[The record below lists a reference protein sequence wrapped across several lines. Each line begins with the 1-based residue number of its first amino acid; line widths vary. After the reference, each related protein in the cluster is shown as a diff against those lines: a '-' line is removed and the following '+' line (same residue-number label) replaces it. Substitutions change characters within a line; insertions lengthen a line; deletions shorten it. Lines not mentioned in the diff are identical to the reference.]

1 MAHNDS
7 FDEPR
12 FEALYRKLYPD
23 LLRCAEIA
31 LRTGGSWY
39 VSVAGRAEEVVQEL
53 FAFAWEHQADL
64 WSSASPTGWLYRVL
78 RYKVLELLKE
88 DRFWRKHLIRAAGEM
103 PASRFPEMPSDRN
116 TAYPFLE
123 QMRTEELEALLQ
135 QEFAAADGG
144 EPDVDYIMAIME
156 VMKQRDANPP
166 AAEADVD
173 AAWRDF
179 KENYQ
184 GQASA
189 YETEVLPERDS
200 SHLDQITS
208 PSPKKKS
215 RRILRAAVIMA
226 ACIVILC
233 GAASAFGFDI
243 LQAFADWTAETFG
256 FVTPGQEEAE
266 APQDDPYNPLRLAI
280 SEFTDVSS
288 VPTWFPEGTN
298 LVDDIRIAERSN
310 GIRIQAAFET
320 NAGEFTIRF
329 QIYNTPPK
337 YTGIY
342 EINDGQVE
350 KYESSGITYYIVTN
364 NETCGITWSNGNV
377 EVLIQG
383 DLTVPDLEKMVDS
396 IYWE

>member
-103 PASRFPEMPSDRN
+103 PASPEDD
-116 TAYPFLE
+116 F
-123 QMRTEELEALLQ
+123 Q
-135 QEFAAADGG
+135 
-144 EPDVDYIMAIME
+144 
-156 VMKQRDANPP
+156 QRDANPP

-215 RRILRAAVIMA
+215 RRILRAAVITA

-266 APQDDPYNPLRLAI
+266 APQDDPFLKLRLAVAEESSIAAVPNWYPQGTKVDEDLKI
-280 SEFTDVSS
+280 SY
-288 VPTWFPEGTN
+288 
-298 LVDDIRIAERSN
+298 RSN
-310 GIRIQAAFET
+310 GTSLQALFSSGQGT
-320 NAGEFTIRF
+320 FTIRY
-329 QIYNTPPK
+329 QIYDTIPET
-337 YTGIY
+337 YVGIY
-342 EINDGQVE
+342 QKDANQLETYNVN
-350 KYESSGITYYIVTN
+350 GISHYIMKN
-364 NETCGITWSNGNV
+364 NETHSVAWTNGNI
-377 EVLIQG
+377 EGHIQG
-383 DLTVPDLEKMVDS
+383 LLSVDDLKKMVDS
-396 IYWE
+396 IYEE

>member
-1 MAHNDS
+1 
-7 FDEPR
+7 
-12 FEALYRKLYPD
+12 
-23 LLRCAEIA
+23 
-31 LRTGGSWY
+31 
-39 VSVAGRAEEVVQEL
+39 
-53 FAFAWEHQADL
+53 
-64 WSSASPTGWLYRVL
+64 
-78 RYKVLELLKE
+78 
-88 DRFWRKHLIRAAGEM
+88 
-103 PASRFPEMPSDRN
+103 MPSDRN

-135 QEFAAADGG
+135 QEFTAADGG

-166 AAEADVD
+166 AAEVDVD

-208 PSPKKKS
+208 PSPNKKS
-215 RRILRAAVIMA
+215 RRILRAAVITA

-266 APQDDPYNPLRLAI
+266 APQDDPYNTLRLAV
-280 SEFTDVSS
+280 SKETDIPT
-288 VPTWFPEGTN
+288 VPSWFPDGTVLIGN
-298 LVDDIRIAERSN
+298 ISVVEHLDKT
-310 GIRIQAAFET
+310 RIQASFET
-320 NAGEFTIRF
+320 NKGQFTIRV
-329 QIYNTPPK
+329 QIYNTVP
-337 YTGIY
+337 
-342 EINDGQVE
+342 E
-350 KYESSGITYYIVTN
+350 KYEGTYQVDNEFSEPYEVDGIIHYIMSNNDTN
-364 NETCGITWSNGNV
+364 SVAWVNGVV
-377 EVLIQG
+377 EGHIQG
-383 DLTVPDLEKMVDS
+383 NLSVEDLKEMVNS
-396 IYWE
+396 IYQG

>member
-1 MAHNDS
+1 
-7 FDEPR
+7 
-12 FEALYRKLYPD
+12 
-23 LLRCAEIA
+23 
-31 LRTGGSWY
+31 
-39 VSVAGRAEEVVQEL
+39 
-53 FAFAWEHQADL
+53 
-64 WSSASPTGWLYRVL
+64 
-78 RYKVLELLKE
+78 
-88 DRFWRKHLIRAAGEM
+88 
-103 PASRFPEMPSDRN
+103 MPSDRN

-123 QMRTEELEALLQ
+123 QMRTEELEARLQ
-135 QEFAAADGG
+135 QEFTAADGG

-166 AAEADVD
+166 AAEVDVD

-215 RRILRAAVIMA
+215 RRILRAAVITA

-266 APQDDPYNPLRLAI
+266 APQDDPYNTLRLAV
-280 SEFTDVSS
+280 SKETDIPT
-288 VPTWFPEGTN
+288 VPTWFPDGTVLIGN
-298 LVDDIRIAERSN
+298 ISVVEHLDKT
-310 GIRIQAAFET
+310 RIQASFET
-320 NAGEFTIRF
+320 NKGQFTIRV
-329 QIYNTPPK
+329 QIYNTVP
-337 YTGIY
+337 
-342 EINDGQVE
+342 E
-350 KYESSGITYYIVTN
+350 KYEGTYQVDNEFSEPYEVDGIIHYIMSNNDTN
-364 NETCGITWSNGNV
+364 SVAWVNGVV
-377 EVLIQG
+377 EGHIQG
-383 DLTVPDLEKMVDS
+383 NLSVEDLKEMVNS
-396 IYWE
+396 IYQG

>member
-1 MAHNDS
+1 
-7 FDEPR
+7 
-12 FEALYRKLYPD
+12 
-23 LLRCAEIA
+23 
-31 LRTGGSWY
+31 
-39 VSVAGRAEEVVQEL
+39 
-53 FAFAWEHQADL
+53 
-64 WSSASPTGWLYRVL
+64 
-78 RYKVLELLKE
+78 
-88 DRFWRKHLIRAAGEM
+88 
-103 PASRFPEMPSDRN
+103 MPSDRN

-135 QEFAAADGG
+135 QEFTAADGG

-215 RRILRAAVIMA
+215 RRILRAAVITA

-266 APQDDPYNPLRLAI
+266 VPQDPYLELRLAVA
-280 SEFTDVSS
+280 EETDLPVVPNWAPNDTKLVGAVSMIKR
-288 VPTWFPEGTN
+288 TDGN
-298 LVDDIRIAERSN
+298 
-310 GIRIQAAFET
+310 RIQAVYSV
-320 NAGEFTIRF
+320 NGERFTVRI
-329 QIYNTPPK
+329 QIYDSVPDV

-342 EINDGQVE
+342 QKDSSEEIVLCNNLLVLLIFVLE
-350 KYESSGITYYIVTN
+350 KYHETYWIKVYLLFTGHIFLLQF
-364 NETCGITWSNGNV
+364 GRRS
-377 EVLIQG
+377 
-383 DLTVPDLEKMVDS
+383 KS
-396 IYWE
+396 R

>member
-1 MAHNDS
+1 
-7 FDEPR
+7 
-12 FEALYRKLYPD
+12 
-23 LLRCAEIA
+23 
-31 LRTGGSWY
+31 
-39 VSVAGRAEEVVQEL
+39 
-53 FAFAWEHQADL
+53 
-64 WSSASPTGWLYRVL
+64 
-78 RYKVLELLKE
+78 
-88 DRFWRKHLIRAAGEM
+88 
-103 PASRFPEMPSDRN
+103 MPSDRN

-135 QEFAAADGG
+135 QEFTAADGG

-166 AAEADVD
+166 AAEVDVD

-215 RRILRAAVIMA
+215 RRILRAAVITT

-266 APQDDPYNPLRLAI
+266 APQDDPYNTLRLAV
-280 SEFTDVSS
+280 SERTDLPV
-288 VPTWFPEGTN
+288 VPTWFPEDTELVGSISVVEQIGMIRLQGTFEN
-298 LVDDIRIAERSN
+298 SQEQFT
-310 GIRIQAAFET
+310 IRIQ
-320 NAGEFTIRF
+320 
-329 QIYNTPPK
+329 IYDSVP
-337 YTGIY
+337 
-342 EINDGQVE
+342 E
-350 KYESSGITYYIVTN
+350 KYDGTYQIDSNSFELYEVDGITYYLMSNNDTN
-364 NETCGITWSNGNV
+364 SVAWLNGVV
-377 EVLIQG
+377 EGHIQG
-383 DLTVPDLEKMVDS
+383 HVSFDGLKKMVDS
-396 IYWE
+396 IQ

>member
-1 MAHNDS
+1 
-7 FDEPR
+7 
-12 FEALYRKLYPD
+12 
-23 LLRCAEIA
+23 
-31 LRTGGSWY
+31 
-39 VSVAGRAEEVVQEL
+39 
-53 FAFAWEHQADL
+53 
-64 WSSASPTGWLYRVL
+64 
-78 RYKVLELLKE
+78 
-88 DRFWRKHLIRAAGEM
+88 
-103 PASRFPEMPSDRN
+103 MPSDRN

-135 QEFAAADGG
+135 QEFTAADGG

-266 APQDDPYNPLRLAI
+266 APQDDPYNTLRLAV
-280 SEFTDVSS
+280 SKETDIPT
-288 VPTWFPEGTN
+288 VPTWFPDGTVLIGN
-298 LVDDIRIAERSN
+298 ISVVEHLDKT
-310 GIRIQAAFET
+310 RIQASFET
-320 NAGEFTIRF
+320 NKGQFTIRV
-329 QIYNTPPK
+329 QIYNTVP
-337 YTGIY
+337 
-342 EINDGQVE
+342 E
-350 KYESSGITYYIVTN
+350 KYEGTYQVDNEFSEPYEVDGIIHYIMSNNDTN
-364 NETCGITWSNGNV
+364 SVAWVNGVV
-377 EVLIQG
+377 EGHIQG
-383 DLTVPDLEKMVDS
+383 NLSVEDLKEMVNS
-396 IYWE
+396 IYQG

>member
-1 MAHNDS
+1 
-7 FDEPR
+7 
-12 FEALYRKLYPD
+12 
-23 LLRCAEIA
+23 
-31 LRTGGSWY
+31 
-39 VSVAGRAEEVVQEL
+39 
-53 FAFAWEHQADL
+53 
-64 WSSASPTGWLYRVL
+64 
-78 RYKVLELLKE
+78 
-88 DRFWRKHLIRAAGEM
+88 
-103 PASRFPEMPSDRN
+103 MPSDRN

-266 APQDDPYNPLRLAI
+266 APQDPYLELRLAVA
-280 SEFTDVSS
+280 EETDLPVVPNWAPKGTVSKEEVS
-288 VPTWFPEGTN
+288 VIN
-298 LVDDIRIAERSN
+298 RSD
-310 GIRIQAAFET
+310 GVRLQAT
-320 NAGEFTIRF
+320 YINSQGEFTIRI
-329 QIYNTPPK
+329 QIYNSLPEEYFGVYQKNDHNVTK
-337 YTGIY
+337 YDSGGIIHY
-342 EINDGQVE
+342 LMEN
-350 KYESSGITYYIVTN
+350 T
-364 NETCGITWSNGNV
+364 ETCSVAWLNGDI
-377 EVLIQG
+377 ETLIQG
-383 DLTVPDLEKMVDS
+383 NLTMGDLEKMVDS
-396 IYWE
+396 IYEE

>member
-1 MAHNDS
+1 
-7 FDEPR
+7 
-12 FEALYRKLYPD
+12 
-23 LLRCAEIA
+23 
-31 LRTGGSWY
+31 
-39 VSVAGRAEEVVQEL
+39 
-53 FAFAWEHQADL
+53 
-64 WSSASPTGWLYRVL
+64 
-78 RYKVLELLKE
+78 
-88 DRFWRKHLIRAAGEM
+88 
-103 PASRFPEMPSDRN
+103 MPSDRN

-135 QEFAAADGG
+135 QEFTAADGG

-215 RRILRAAVIMA
+215 RRILRAAVITA

-266 APQDDPYNPLRLAI
+266 APQDDPFLKLRLAVAEESSIAAVPNWYPQGTKVDEDLKI
-280 SEFTDVSS
+280 SYRSKGTSLQALFSS
-288 VPTWFPEGTN
+288 GQGT
-298 LVDDIRIAERSN
+298 
-310 GIRIQAAFET
+310 
-320 NAGEFTIRF
+320 FTIRY
-329 QIYNTPPK
+329 QIYDTIPET
-337 YTGIY
+337 YVGIY
-342 EINDGQVE
+342 QKDANQLETYNVN
-350 KYESSGITYYIVTN
+350 GISHYIMKN
-364 NETCGITWSNGNV
+364 NETHSVAWTNGNI
-377 EVLIQG
+377 EGHIQG
-383 DLTVPDLEKMVDS
+383 LLSVDDLKKMVDS
-396 IYWE
+396 IYEE

>member
-1 MAHNDS
+1 
-7 FDEPR
+7 
-12 FEALYRKLYPD
+12 
-23 LLRCAEIA
+23 
-31 LRTGGSWY
+31 
-39 VSVAGRAEEVVQEL
+39 
-53 FAFAWEHQADL
+53 
-64 WSSASPTGWLYRVL
+64 
-78 RYKVLELLKE
+78 
-88 DRFWRKHLIRAAGEM
+88 
-103 PASRFPEMPSDRN
+103 MPSDRN

-135 QEFAAADGG
+135 QEFTAADGV

-166 AAEADVD
+166 AAEVDVD

-215 RRILRAAVIMA
+215 RRILRAAVITA

-233 GAASAFGFDI
+233 GAASAFGFDL

-266 APQDDPYNPLRLAI
+266 APQDDPYNTLRLAV
-280 SEFTDVSS
+280 SKETDIPT
-288 VPTWFPEGTN
+288 VPTWFPDGTVLIGN
-298 LVDDIRIAERSN
+298 ISVVEHLDKT
-310 GIRIQAAFET
+310 RIQASFET
-320 NAGEFTIRF
+320 NKGQFTIRV
-329 QIYNTPPK
+329 QIYNTVP
-337 YTGIY
+337 
-342 EINDGQVE
+342 E
-350 KYESSGITYYIVTN
+350 KYEGTYQVDNEFSEPYEVDGIIHYIMSNNDTN
-364 NETCGITWSNGNV
+364 SVAWVNGVV
-377 EVLIQG
+377 EGHIQG
-383 DLTVPDLEKMVDS
+383 NLSVEDLKEMVNS
-396 IYWE
+396 IYQG

>member
-1 MAHNDS
+1 
-7 FDEPR
+7 
-12 FEALYRKLYPD
+12 
-23 LLRCAEIA
+23 
-31 LRTGGSWY
+31 
-39 VSVAGRAEEVVQEL
+39 
-53 FAFAWEHQADL
+53 
-64 WSSASPTGWLYRVL
+64 
-78 RYKVLELLKE
+78 
-88 DRFWRKHLIRAAGEM
+88 
-103 PASRFPEMPSDRN
+103 MPSDRN

-266 APQDDPYNPLRLAI
+266 APQPASRQTVSTALRVRTANLCRV
-280 SEFTDVSS
+280 FMVQNLLVSCFACRAHGRYS
-288 VPTWFPEGTN
+288 TMKPAENQHFFCMASKYAAATPT
-298 LVDDIRIAERSN
+298 
-310 GIRIQAAFET
+310 
-320 NAGEFTIRF
+320 
-329 QIYNTPPK
+329 
-337 YTGIY
+337 
-342 EINDGQVE
+342 
-350 KYESSGITYYIVTN
+350 
-364 NETCGITWSNGNV
+364 
-377 EVLIQG
+377 
-383 DLTVPDLEKMVDS
+383 
-396 IYWE
+396 

>member
-1 MAHNDS
+1 
-7 FDEPR
+7 
-12 FEALYRKLYPD
+12 
-23 LLRCAEIA
+23 
-31 LRTGGSWY
+31 
-39 VSVAGRAEEVVQEL
+39 
-53 FAFAWEHQADL
+53 
-64 WSSASPTGWLYRVL
+64 
-78 RYKVLELLKE
+78 
-88 DRFWRKHLIRAAGEM
+88 
-103 PASRFPEMPSDRN
+103 MPSDRN

-135 QEFAAADGG
+135 QEFTAADGG

-215 RRILRAAVIMA
+215 RRILRAAVITA

-266 APQDDPYNPLRLAI
+266 APQDDPYNTLRLAV
-280 SEFTDVSS
+280 SKETDIPT
-288 VPTWFPEGTN
+288 VPTWFPDGTVLIGN
-298 LVDDIRIAERSN
+298 ISVVEHLDKT
-310 GIRIQAAFET
+310 RIQASFET
-320 NAGEFTIRF
+320 NKGQFTIRV
-329 QIYNTPPK
+329 QIYNTVP
-337 YTGIY
+337 
-342 EINDGQVE
+342 E
-350 KYESSGITYYIVTN
+350 KYEGTYQVDNEFSEPYEVDGIIHYIMSNNDTN
-364 NETCGITWSNGNV
+364 SVAWVNGVV
-377 EVLIQG
+377 EGHIQG
-383 DLTVPDLEKMVDS
+383 NLSVEDLKEMVNS
-396 IYWE
+396 IYQG

>member
-1 MAHNDS
+1 
-7 FDEPR
+7 
-12 FEALYRKLYPD
+12 
-23 LLRCAEIA
+23 
-31 LRTGGSWY
+31 
-39 VSVAGRAEEVVQEL
+39 
-53 FAFAWEHQADL
+53 
-64 WSSASPTGWLYRVL
+64 
-78 RYKVLELLKE
+78 
-88 DRFWRKHLIRAAGEM
+88 
-103 PASRFPEMPSDRN
+103 MPSDRN

-135 QEFAAADGG
+135 QEFTAADGG

-166 AAEADVD
+166 AAEVDVD

-215 RRILRAAVIMA
+215 RRILRAAVITA

-256 FVTPGQEEAE
+256 FVTPGQEDSL
-266 APQDDPYNPLRLAI
+266 PQDDPYNTLRLAV
-280 SEFTDVSS
+280 SERTDLPVI
-288 VPTWFPEGTN
+288 PTWFPEDTKLVGSISVVEQIGMVRLQGTFEN
-298 LVDDIRIAERSN
+298 N
-310 GIRIQAAFET
+310 QGQFTIRIQIYDSIPAKYDGT
-320 NAGEFTIRF
+320 Y
-329 QIYNTPPK
+329 QIDSNSSEL
-337 YTGIY
+337 Y
-342 EINDGQVE
+342 EVA
-350 KYESSGITYYIVTN
+350 GITYYLMSNNDTN
-364 NETCGITWSNGNV
+364 SVAWLNGVVEGHIQGNV
-377 EVLIQG
+377 SFDELK
-383 DLTVPDLEKMVDS
+383 KMVDS
-396 IYWE
+396 IQ

>member
-1 MAHNDS
+1 
-7 FDEPR
+7 
-12 FEALYRKLYPD
+12 
-23 LLRCAEIA
+23 
-31 LRTGGSWY
+31 
-39 VSVAGRAEEVVQEL
+39 
-53 FAFAWEHQADL
+53 
-64 WSSASPTGWLYRVL
+64 
-78 RYKVLELLKE
+78 
-88 DRFWRKHLIRAAGEM
+88 
-103 PASRFPEMPSDRN
+103 MPSDRN

-135 QEFAAADGG
+135 QEFTAADGG

-166 AAEADVD
+166 AAEVDVD

-215 RRILRAAVIMA
+215 RRILRAAVITA

-266 APQDDPYNPLRLAI
+266 APQDDPYNALRLAV
-280 SEFTDVSS
+280 SNKTDTPA
-288 VPTWFPEGTN
+288 VPTWFPDGTKISG
-298 LVDDIRIAERSN
+298 DIRITERLNSV
-310 GIRIQAAFET
+310 RIQATCET
-320 NAGEFTIRF
+320 QTGEFTIR
-329 QIYNTPPK
+329 ISVYNTDEHNFTSSYQK
-337 YTGIY
+337 
-342 EINDGQVE
+342 NDYQVQVY
-350 KYESSGITYYIVTN
+350 KSGGVSHYIMSNENYIGVTWTN
-364 NETCGITWSNGNV
+364 DDIEGS
-377 EVLIQG
+377 IQG
-383 DLTVPDLEKMVDS
+383 ALSITDLEKMVDS
-396 IYWE
+396 IYY

>member
-103 PASRFPEMPSDRN
+103 PASPEDD
-116 TAYPFLE
+116 F
-123 QMRTEELEALLQ
+123 Q
-135 QEFAAADGG
+135 
-144 EPDVDYIMAIME
+144 
-156 VMKQRDANPP
+156 QRDANPP
-166 AAEADVD
+166 AAEVDVD

-215 RRILRAAVIMA
+215 RRILRAAVITA

-233 GAASAFGFDI
+233 GAASAFGFDL

-266 APQDDPYNPLRLAI
+266 APQDDPYQRLRFAVSLETDLPLIPNWA
-280 SEFTDVSS
+280 
-288 VPTWFPEGTN
+288 PEGT
-298 LVDDIRIAERSN
+298 VSDGEISVIERSN
-310 GIRIQAAFET
+310 GIRLQGTYKTDNASFSIRVVLYNVLPEEYASIYQKSDET
-320 NAGEFTIRF
+320 MIEYSAGNIMH
-329 QIYNTPPK
+329 YLMN
-337 YTGIY
+337 
-342 EINDGQVE
+342 
-350 KYESSGITYYIVTN
+350 N
-364 NETCGITWSNGNV
+364 NEIYSVTWVNENA

-383 DLTVPDLEKMVDS
+383 NLSIADLEKMVDS
-396 IYWE
+396 IY

>member
-1 MAHNDS
+1 
-7 FDEPR
+7 
-12 FEALYRKLYPD
+12 
-23 LLRCAEIA
+23 
-31 LRTGGSWY
+31 
-39 VSVAGRAEEVVQEL
+39 
-53 FAFAWEHQADL
+53 
-64 WSSASPTGWLYRVL
+64 
-78 RYKVLELLKE
+78 
-88 DRFWRKHLIRAAGEM
+88 
-103 PASRFPEMPSDRN
+103 MPSDRN

-135 QEFAAADGG
+135 QEFTAADGG
-144 EPDVDYIMAIME
+144 EPDVDYIIAIME

-166 AAEADVD
+166 AAEVDVD

-215 RRILRAAVIMA
+215 RRILRAAVITA

-266 APQDDPYNPLRLAI
+266 APQDDPYNTLRLAV
-280 SEFTDVSS
+280 SERTDLPV
-288 VPTWFPEGTN
+288 VPTWFPEDTELVGSISVVEQIGMIRLQGTFEN
-298 LVDDIRIAERSN
+298 SQEQFT
-310 GIRIQAAFET
+310 IRIQ
-320 NAGEFTIRF
+320 
-329 QIYNTPPK
+329 IYDSVP
-337 YTGIY
+337 
-342 EINDGQVE
+342 E
-350 KYESSGITYYIVTN
+350 KYDGTYQIDSNSFELYEVDGITYYLMSNNDTN
-364 NETCGITWSNGNV
+364 SVAWLNGVV
-377 EVLIQG
+377 EGHIQG
-383 DLTVPDLEKMVDS
+383 HVSFDGLKKMVDS
-396 IYWE
+396 IQ

>member
-1 MAHNDS
+1 
-7 FDEPR
+7 
-12 FEALYRKLYPD
+12 
-23 LLRCAEIA
+23 
-31 LRTGGSWY
+31 
-39 VSVAGRAEEVVQEL
+39 
-53 FAFAWEHQADL
+53 
-64 WSSASPTGWLYRVL
+64 
-78 RYKVLELLKE
+78 
-88 DRFWRKHLIRAAGEM
+88 
-103 PASRFPEMPSDRN
+103 MPSDRN

-135 QEFAAADGG
+135 QEFTAADGG

-166 AAEADVD
+166 AAEVDVD

-215 RRILRAAVIMA
+215 RRILRAAVITA

-266 APQDDPYNPLRLAI
+266 APQDDPYNTLRLAV
-280 SEFTDVSS
+280 SERTDLPV
-288 VPTWFPEGTN
+288 VPTWFPEDTELVGSISVVEQIGMIRLQGTFEN
-298 LVDDIRIAERSN
+298 SQEQFT
-310 GIRIQAAFET
+310 IRIQ
-320 NAGEFTIRF
+320 
-329 QIYNTPPK
+329 IYDSVP
-337 YTGIY
+337 
-342 EINDGQVE
+342 E
-350 KYESSGITYYIVTN
+350 KYDDTYQIDSNSFELYEVDGITYYLMSNNDTN
-364 NETCGITWSNGNV
+364 SVAWLNGVV
-377 EVLIQG
+377 EGHIQG
-383 DLTVPDLEKMVDS
+383 HVSFDGLKKMVDS
-396 IYWE
+396 IQ

>member
-1 MAHNDS
+1 
-7 FDEPR
+7 
-12 FEALYRKLYPD
+12 
-23 LLRCAEIA
+23 
-31 LRTGGSWY
+31 
-39 VSVAGRAEEVVQEL
+39 
-53 FAFAWEHQADL
+53 
-64 WSSASPTGWLYRVL
+64 
-78 RYKVLELLKE
+78 
-88 DRFWRKHLIRAAGEM
+88 
-103 PASRFPEMPSDRN
+103 MPSDRN

-135 QEFAAADGG
+135 QEFTAADGG

-166 AAEADVD
+166 AAEVDVD

-215 RRILRAAVIMA
+215 RRILRAAVITA

-266 APQDDPYNPLRLAI
+266 VPQDPYLELRLAVA
-280 SEFTDVSS
+280 EETDLPVVPNWAPNDTKLVGAVSMIKR
-288 VPTWFPEGTN
+288 TDGN
-298 LVDDIRIAERSN
+298 
-310 GIRIQAAFET
+310 RIQAVYSV
-320 NAGEFTIRF
+320 NGERFTVRI
-329 QIYNTPPK
+329 QIYDSVPDV

-342 EINDGQVE
+342 QKDSSEEIVE
-350 KYESSGITYYIVTN
+350 YKVSDITHY
-364 NETCGITWSNGNV
+364 
-377 EVLIQG
+377 L
-383 DLTVPDLEKMVDS
+383 M
-396 IYWE
+396 

>member
-1 MAHNDS
+1 
-7 FDEPR
+7 
-12 FEALYRKLYPD
+12 
-23 LLRCAEIA
+23 
-31 LRTGGSWY
+31 
-39 VSVAGRAEEVVQEL
+39 
-53 FAFAWEHQADL
+53 
-64 WSSASPTGWLYRVL
+64 
-78 RYKVLELLKE
+78 
-88 DRFWRKHLIRAAGEM
+88 
-103 PASRFPEMPSDRN
+103 MPSDRN

-135 QEFAAADGG
+135 QEFTAADGG

-208 PSPKKKS
+208 PSPKNKS
-215 RRILRAAVIMA
+215 RRILRAAVITA

-266 APQDDPYNPLRLAI
+266 APQDPYLELRLAVA
-280 SEFTDVSS
+280 EETDLPVVPNWAPKGTVSKEEVS
-288 VPTWFPEGTN
+288 VIN
-298 LVDDIRIAERSN
+298 RSD
-310 GIRIQAAFET
+310 GVRLQAT
-320 NAGEFTIRF
+320 YINSQGEFTIRI
-329 QIYNTPPK
+329 QIYNSLPEEYFGVYQKNDHNVTK
-337 YTGIY
+337 YDSGGIIHY
-342 EINDGQVE
+342 LMEN
-350 KYESSGITYYIVTN
+350 T
-364 NETCGITWSNGNV
+364 ETCSVAWLNGDI
-377 EVLIQG
+377 ETLIQG
-383 DLTVPDLEKMVDS
+383 NLTMGDLEKMVDS
-396 IYWE
+396 IYEE

>member
-1 MAHNDS
+1 
-7 FDEPR
+7 
-12 FEALYRKLYPD
+12 
-23 LLRCAEIA
+23 
-31 LRTGGSWY
+31 
-39 VSVAGRAEEVVQEL
+39 
-53 FAFAWEHQADL
+53 
-64 WSSASPTGWLYRVL
+64 
-78 RYKVLELLKE
+78 
-88 DRFWRKHLIRAAGEM
+88 
-103 PASRFPEMPSDRN
+103 MPSDRN

-135 QEFAAADGG
+135 QEFTAADGG

-166 AAEADVD
+166 AAEVDVD

-215 RRILRAAVIMA
+215 RRILRAAVITA

-266 APQDDPYNPLRLAI
+266 APQDDPYNTLRLAV
-280 SEFTDVSS
+280 SERTDLPV
-288 VPTWFPEGTN
+288 VPTWFPEDTE
-298 LVDDIRIAERSN
+298 LVGSISVVEQIGMIRLQGSFENSQEQFT
-310 GIRIQAAFET
+310 IRIQ
-320 NAGEFTIRF
+320 
-329 QIYNTPPK
+329 IYDSVP
-337 YTGIY
+337 
-342 EINDGQVE
+342 E
-350 KYESSGITYYIVTN
+350 KYDGTYQIDSNSFELYEVDGITYYLMSNNDTN
-364 NETCGITWSNGNV
+364 SVAWLNGVV
-377 EVLIQG
+377 EGHIQG
-383 DLTVPDLEKMVDS
+383 HVSFDGLKKMVDS
-396 IYWE
+396 IQ

>member
-1 MAHNDS
+1 
-7 FDEPR
+7 
-12 FEALYRKLYPD
+12 
-23 LLRCAEIA
+23 
-31 LRTGGSWY
+31 
-39 VSVAGRAEEVVQEL
+39 
-53 FAFAWEHQADL
+53 
-64 WSSASPTGWLYRVL
+64 
-78 RYKVLELLKE
+78 
-88 DRFWRKHLIRAAGEM
+88 
-103 PASRFPEMPSDRN
+103 MPSDRN

-135 QEFAAADGG
+135 QEFTAADGG

-215 RRILRAAVIMA
+215 RRILRAAVITA

-233 GAASAFGFDI
+233 GAASAFGFDL

-266 APQDDPYNPLRLAI
+266 APQDDPYNTLRLAV
-280 SEFTDVSS
+280 SKETDIPT
-288 VPTWFPEGTN
+288 VPTWFPDGTVLIGN
-298 LVDDIRIAERSN
+298 ISVVEHLDKT
-310 GIRIQAAFET
+310 RIQASFET
-320 NAGEFTIRF
+320 NKGQFTIRV
-329 QIYNTPPK
+329 QIYNTVP
-337 YTGIY
+337 
-342 EINDGQVE
+342 E
-350 KYESSGITYYIVTN
+350 KYEGTYQVDNEFSEPYEVDGIIHYIMSNNDTN
-364 NETCGITWSNGNV
+364 SVAWVNGVV
-377 EVLIQG
+377 EGHIQG
-383 DLTVPDLEKMVDS
+383 NLSVEDLKEMVNS
-396 IYWE
+396 IYQG

>member
-1 MAHNDS
+1 
-7 FDEPR
+7 
-12 FEALYRKLYPD
+12 
-23 LLRCAEIA
+23 
-31 LRTGGSWY
+31 
-39 VSVAGRAEEVVQEL
+39 
-53 FAFAWEHQADL
+53 
-64 WSSASPTGWLYRVL
+64 
-78 RYKVLELLKE
+78 
-88 DRFWRKHLIRAAGEM
+88 
-103 PASRFPEMPSDRN
+103 MPSDRN

-135 QEFAAADGG
+135 QEFTAADGG

-166 AAEADVD
+166 AAEVDVD

-215 RRILRAAVIMA
+215 RRILRAAVITA

-256 FVTPGQEEAE
+256 FVMPGQEEAE
-266 APQDDPYNPLRLAI
+266 APQDDPYNTLRLAV
-280 SEFTDVSS
+280 SKETDIPT
-288 VPTWFPEGTN
+288 VPTWFPDGTVLIGN
-298 LVDDIRIAERSN
+298 ISVVEHLDKT
-310 GIRIQAAFET
+310 RIQASFET
-320 NAGEFTIRF
+320 NKGQFTIRV
-329 QIYNTPPK
+329 QIYNTVP
-337 YTGIY
+337 
-342 EINDGQVE
+342 E
-350 KYESSGITYYIVTN
+350 KYEGTYQVDNEFSEPYEVDGIIHYIMSNNDTN
-364 NETCGITWSNGNV
+364 SVAWVNGVV
-377 EVLIQG
+377 EGHIQG
-383 DLTVPDLEKMVDS
+383 NLSVEDLKEMVNS
-396 IYWE
+396 IYQG

>member
-1 MAHNDS
+1 
-7 FDEPR
+7 
-12 FEALYRKLYPD
+12 
-23 LLRCAEIA
+23 
-31 LRTGGSWY
+31 
-39 VSVAGRAEEVVQEL
+39 
-53 FAFAWEHQADL
+53 
-64 WSSASPTGWLYRVL
+64 
-78 RYKVLELLKE
+78 
-88 DRFWRKHLIRAAGEM
+88 
-103 PASRFPEMPSDRN
+103 MPSDRN

-135 QEFAAADGG
+135 QEFTAADGG

-166 AAEADVD
+166 AAEVDVD

-215 RRILRAAVIMA
+215 RRILRAAVITA

-266 APQDDPYNPLRLAI
+266 NQYDPFLELRLAV
-280 SEFTDVSS
+280 STYTDALIVPQWAPNSS
-288 VPTWFPEGTN
+288 ASSGSLNIV
-298 LVDDIRIAERSN
+298 ERSN
-310 GIRIQAAFET
+310 GVRIQGSYDSGKSHFSIRIHV
-320 NAGEFTIRF
+320 
-329 QIYNTPPK
+329 YNEQPEE
-337 YTGIY
+337 YIGIY
-342 EINDGQVE
+342 QKSDVLYE
-350 KYESSGITYYIVTN
+350 YESGGITHYIMNN
-364 NETCGITWSNGNV
+364 NEANSVIWTNGKI
-377 EVLIQG
+377 ECLIQG
-383 DLTVPDLEKMVDS
+383 DLSTDDLEKMVDS
-396 IYWE
+396 IYKE

>member
-1 MAHNDS
+1 
-7 FDEPR
+7 
-12 FEALYRKLYPD
+12 
-23 LLRCAEIA
+23 
-31 LRTGGSWY
+31 
-39 VSVAGRAEEVVQEL
+39 
-53 FAFAWEHQADL
+53 
-64 WSSASPTGWLYRVL
+64 
-78 RYKVLELLKE
+78 
-88 DRFWRKHLIRAAGEM
+88 
-103 PASRFPEMPSDRN
+103 MPSDRN

-135 QEFAAADGG
+135 QEFTAADGG

-166 AAEADVD
+166 AAEVDVD

-215 RRILRAAVIMA
+215 RRILRAAVITA

-233 GAASAFGFDI
+233 GAASAFGFDL

-266 APQDDPYNPLRLAI
+266 APQDDPYNTLRLAV
-280 SEFTDVSS
+280 SERTDLPV
-288 VPTWFPEGTN
+288 VPTWFPEDTELVGSISVVEQIGMIRLQGTFEN
-298 LVDDIRIAERSN
+298 SQELFT
-310 GIRIQAAFET
+310 IRIQ
-320 NAGEFTIRF
+320 
-329 QIYNTPPK
+329 IYDSVP
-337 YTGIY
+337 
-342 EINDGQVE
+342 E
-350 KYESSGITYYIVTN
+350 KYDGTYQIDSNSFELYEVDGITYYLMSNNDTN
-364 NETCGITWSNGNV
+364 SVAWLNGVV
-377 EVLIQG
+377 EGHIQG
-383 DLTVPDLEKMVDS
+383 HVSFDGLKKMVDS
-396 IYWE
+396 IQ

>member
-1 MAHNDS
+1 
-7 FDEPR
+7 
-12 FEALYRKLYPD
+12 
-23 LLRCAEIA
+23 
-31 LRTGGSWY
+31 
-39 VSVAGRAEEVVQEL
+39 
-53 FAFAWEHQADL
+53 
-64 WSSASPTGWLYRVL
+64 
-78 RYKVLELLKE
+78 
-88 DRFWRKHLIRAAGEM
+88 
-103 PASRFPEMPSDRN
+103 MPSDRN

-135 QEFAAADGG
+135 QEFTAADGG

-156 VMKQRDANPP
+156 VMKQRDANPS
-166 AAEADVD
+166 AAEVDVD

-215 RRILRAAVIMA
+215 RRILRAAVITA

-266 APQDDPYNPLRLAI
+266 APQDDPYNTLRLAV
-280 SEFTDVSS
+280 SERTDLPV
-288 VPTWFPEGTN
+288 VPTWFPEDTELVGSISVVEQIGMIRLQGTFEN
-298 LVDDIRIAERSN
+298 SQEQFT
-310 GIRIQAAFET
+310 IRIQ
-320 NAGEFTIRF
+320 
-329 QIYNTPPK
+329 IYDSVP
-337 YTGIY
+337 
-342 EINDGQVE
+342 E
-350 KYESSGITYYIVTN
+350 KYDGTYQIDSNSFELYEVDGITYYLMSNNDTN
-364 NETCGITWSNGNV
+364 SVAWLNGVV
-377 EVLIQG
+377 EGHIQG
-383 DLTVPDLEKMVDS
+383 HVSFDGLKKMVDS
-396 IYWE
+396 IQ

>member
-1 MAHNDS
+1 
-7 FDEPR
+7 
-12 FEALYRKLYPD
+12 
-23 LLRCAEIA
+23 
-31 LRTGGSWY
+31 
-39 VSVAGRAEEVVQEL
+39 
-53 FAFAWEHQADL
+53 
-64 WSSASPTGWLYRVL
+64 
-78 RYKVLELLKE
+78 
-88 DRFWRKHLIRAAGEM
+88 
-103 PASRFPEMPSDRN
+103 MPSDRN

-135 QEFAAADGG
+135 QEFTAADGG

-166 AAEADVD
+166 AAEVDVD

-215 RRILRAAVIMA
+215 RRILRAAVITA

-266 APQDDPYNPLRLAI
+266 APQDDPFLKLRLAVAEESSSSI
-280 SEFTDVSS
+280 VPKWYPQGTQLDDDVHFTHRSDGTRIQALYTSE
-288 VPTWFPEGTN
+288 
-298 LVDDIRIAERSN
+298 N
-310 GIRIQAAFET
+310 GDFIIRIQ
-320 NAGEFTIRF
+320 
-329 QIYNTPPK
+329 IYDNLPEEYIGVYQK
-337 YTGIY
+337 NDENVKKH
-342 EINDGQVE
+342 EINGIIHYF
-350 KYESSGITYYIVTN
+350 YEN
-364 NETCGITWSNGNV
+364 NQTHCVAWVNRNV

-383 DLTVPDLEKMVDS
+383 DLEFEDLEKMTNS
-396 IYWE
+396 IYEE

>member
-1 MAHNDS
+1 
-7 FDEPR
+7 
-12 FEALYRKLYPD
+12 
-23 LLRCAEIA
+23 
-31 LRTGGSWY
+31 
-39 VSVAGRAEEVVQEL
+39 
-53 FAFAWEHQADL
+53 
-64 WSSASPTGWLYRVL
+64 
-78 RYKVLELLKE
+78 
-88 DRFWRKHLIRAAGEM
+88 
-103 PASRFPEMPSDRN
+103 MPSDRN

-135 QEFAAADGG
+135 QEFTAADGG

-166 AAEADVD
+166 AAEVDVD

-298 LVDDIRIAERSN
+298 LVDEIRIAERSN

>member
-1 MAHNDS
+1 
-7 FDEPR
+7 
-12 FEALYRKLYPD
+12 
-23 LLRCAEIA
+23 
-31 LRTGGSWY
+31 
-39 VSVAGRAEEVVQEL
+39 
-53 FAFAWEHQADL
+53 
-64 WSSASPTGWLYRVL
+64 
-78 RYKVLELLKE
+78 
-88 DRFWRKHLIRAAGEM
+88 
-103 PASRFPEMPSDRN
+103 MPSDRN

-166 AAEADVD
+166 AAEVDVD

-266 APQDDPYNPLRLAI
+266 APQDDPYNTLRLAV
-280 SEFTDVSS
+280 SERTDLPV
-288 VPTWFPEGTN
+288 VPTWFPEDTELVGSISVVEQIGMIRLQGTFEN
-298 LVDDIRIAERSN
+298 SQEQFT
-310 GIRIQAAFET
+310 IRIQ
-320 NAGEFTIRF
+320 
-329 QIYNTPPK
+329 IYDSVP
-337 YTGIY
+337 
-342 EINDGQVE
+342 E
-350 KYESSGITYYIVTN
+350 KYDGTYQIDSNSFELYEVDGITYYLMSNNDTN
-364 NETCGITWSNGNV
+364 SVAWLNGVV
-377 EVLIQG
+377 EGHIQG
-383 DLTVPDLEKMVDS
+383 HVSFDGLKKMVDS
-396 IYWE
+396 IQ

>member
-1 MAHNDS
+1 
-7 FDEPR
+7 
-12 FEALYRKLYPD
+12 
-23 LLRCAEIA
+23 
-31 LRTGGSWY
+31 
-39 VSVAGRAEEVVQEL
+39 
-53 FAFAWEHQADL
+53 
-64 WSSASPTGWLYRVL
+64 
-78 RYKVLELLKE
+78 
-88 DRFWRKHLIRAAGEM
+88 
-103 PASRFPEMPSDRN
+103 MPSDRN

-135 QEFAAADGG
+135 QEFTAADGG

-166 AAEADVD
+166 AAEVDVD

-266 APQDDPYNPLRLAI
+266 APQDDPYNTLRLAV
-280 SEFTDVSS
+280 SERTDLPV
-288 VPTWFPEGTN
+288 VPTWFPEDTELVGSISVVEQIGMIRLQGTFEN
-298 LVDDIRIAERSN
+298 SQEQFT
-310 GIRIQAAFET
+310 IRIQ
-320 NAGEFTIRF
+320 
-329 QIYNTPPK
+329 IYDSVP
-337 YTGIY
+337 
-342 EINDGQVE
+342 E
-350 KYESSGITYYIVTN
+350 KYDGTYQIDSNSFELYEVDGITYYLMSNNDTN
-364 NETCGITWSNGNV
+364 SVAWLNGVV
-377 EVLIQG
+377 EGHIQG
-383 DLTVPDLEKMVDS
+383 HVSFDGLKKMVDS
-396 IYWE
+396 IQ

>member
-1 MAHNDS
+1 
-7 FDEPR
+7 
-12 FEALYRKLYPD
+12 
-23 LLRCAEIA
+23 
-31 LRTGGSWY
+31 
-39 VSVAGRAEEVVQEL
+39 
-53 FAFAWEHQADL
+53 
-64 WSSASPTGWLYRVL
+64 
-78 RYKVLELLKE
+78 
-88 DRFWRKHLIRAAGEM
+88 
-103 PASRFPEMPSDRN
+103 MPSDRN

-135 QEFAAADGG
+135 QEFTAADGG

-166 AAEADVD
+166 AAEVDVD

-189 YETEVLPERDS
+189 YETEVLPDRDS

-215 RRILRAAVIMA
+215 RRILRAAVITA

-266 APQDDPYNPLRLAI
+266 APQDDPYNTLRLAV
-280 SEFTDVSS
+280 SKETDIPT
-288 VPTWFPEGTN
+288 VPTWFPDGTVLIGN
-298 LVDDIRIAERSN
+298 ISVVEHLDKT
-310 GIRIQAAFET
+310 RIQASFET
-320 NAGEFTIRF
+320 NKGQFTIRV
-329 QIYNTPPK
+329 QIYNTVP
-337 YTGIY
+337 
-342 EINDGQVE
+342 E
-350 KYESSGITYYIVTN
+350 KYEGTYQVDNEFSEPYEVDGIIHYIMSNNDTN
-364 NETCGITWSNGNV
+364 SVAWVNGVV
-377 EVLIQG
+377 EGHIQG
-383 DLTVPDLEKMVDS
+383 NLSVEDLKEMVNS
-396 IYWE
+396 IYQG

>member
-1 MAHNDS
+1 
-7 FDEPR
+7 
-12 FEALYRKLYPD
+12 
-23 LLRCAEIA
+23 
-31 LRTGGSWY
+31 
-39 VSVAGRAEEVVQEL
+39 
-53 FAFAWEHQADL
+53 
-64 WSSASPTGWLYRVL
+64 
-78 RYKVLELLKE
+78 
-88 DRFWRKHLIRAAGEM
+88 
-103 PASRFPEMPSDRN
+103 MPSDRN

-135 QEFAAADGG
+135 QEFTAADGG

-166 AAEADVD
+166 AAEVDVD

-215 RRILRAAVIMA
+215 RRILRAAVITA

-266 APQDDPYNPLRLAI
+266 APQDPYLELRLAVA
-280 SEFTDVSS
+280 EETDLPVVPNWAPKGTVSKEEVS
-288 VPTWFPEGTN
+288 VIN
-298 LVDDIRIAERSN
+298 RSD
-310 GIRIQAAFET
+310 GVRLQAT
-320 NAGEFTIRF
+320 YINSQGEFTIRI
-329 QIYNTPPK
+329 QIYNSLPEEYFGVYQKNDHNVTK
-337 YTGIY
+337 YDSGGIIHY
-342 EINDGQVE
+342 LMEN
-350 KYESSGITYYIVTN
+350 T
-364 NETCGITWSNGNV
+364 ETCSVAWLNGDI
-377 EVLIQG
+377 ETLIQG
-383 DLTVPDLEKMVDS
+383 NLTMGDLVKMVDS
-396 IYWE
+396 IYEE